1 MRARGGGRGHASTE
15 QAHSAER
22 SNRSRA
28 TRKCS
33 SGEAAAPPAA
43 APLAAAP
50 PTTAV
55 APLLQMQAR
64 RFPGTS
70 DTNRWEVEEE
80 PPAAWLPGTLESGD
94 PRGILAALSGQQR
107 ALDSLP
113 LPGYHPT
120 HPLDEIDEIDE
131 TDEAEE
137 AEEAE
142 EAKAEAEAQEAPRSG
157 RASGRASGLASE
169 RASPPRAW
177 EDLGGSGRASPTL
190 VAWEALENLERS
202 RRADLEQVSRSRLDL
217 HPREARVR

>member
-1 MRARGGGRGHASTE
+1 MFALQPEAAVAAASV
-15 QAHSAER
+15 AAPP
-22 SNRSRA
+22 A
-28 TRKCS
+28 AAPP
-33 SGEAAAPPAA
+33 AAAPPAA